1 MRRPIAEVL
10 ASQRAMLDRLGHA
23 GPRGDD
29 ARLADLF
36 SRHLDEVDTL
46 LGRHPTIVRLDVDYR
61 AVIDSPLRVAE
72 AVSGLFDGA
81 LDPARMAAAV
91 CPELRR
97 QR

>member
-1 MRRPIAEVL
+1 
-10 ASQRAMLDRLGHA
+10 
-23 GPRGDD
+23 
-29 ARLADLF
+29 
-36 SRHLDEVDTL
+36 
-46 LGRHPTIVRLDVDYR
+46 VRLDVDYR